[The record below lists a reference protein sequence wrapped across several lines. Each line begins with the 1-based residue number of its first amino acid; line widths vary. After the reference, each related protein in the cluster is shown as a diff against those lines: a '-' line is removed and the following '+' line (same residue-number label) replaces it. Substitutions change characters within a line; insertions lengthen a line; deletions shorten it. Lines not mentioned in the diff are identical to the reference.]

1 MSSSRTSGGDVPYRP
16 PPIGGPSPTGDG
28 LRIRAIVV
36 GVVVDWVGTVFA
48 TVAIMFGVGVV
59 LAVRLGAD
67 ADIDEQM
74 NAIVVS
80 REFALL
86 MAFVGTAFVSLGGF
100 FAGIIARQEEIKHA
114 SIMGLVSLA
123 LGAATQ
129 LLPIEEQQPVWNPD
143 WFRFLSIAVVVP
155 AAALGGFLARLRRRD
170 PYS

>member
-1 MSSSRTSGGDVPYRP
+1 MSSSGASGGDVPYRP

-86 MAFVGTAFVSLGGF
+86 MAFVGTAFVSIGGF

-114 SIMGLVSLA
+114 TIMGLISLA

-129 LLPIEEQQPVWNPD
+129 LLPIEEPPVWNPV
-143 WFRFLSIAVVVP
+143 WFQFLSIAVVVP
-155 AAALGGFLARLRRRD
+155 AAVFGGFLAGLRRGD
-170 PYS
+170 PYA